1 MDKLISE
8 LIARRNTLRLT
19 QEYLAELAGVS
30 LRTVKAIESGAGNPR
45 VSTLIKLA
53 DVLGM
58 ELRWIVKPHNL

>member
-1 MDKLISE
+1 MDELISK
-8 LIARRNTLRLT
+8 LIARRNALRLT

-30 LRTVKAIESGAGNPR
+30 LRTIKAIESGAGNPR
-45 VSTLIKLA
+45 VSTLLKLA